1 MYEFEHFD
9 GADFTMFNIIETD
22 CDRMQITVAVSY
34 IGKISVVTYDLYQDE
49 NGLYFEY
56 GPLYSKIYIDKF
68 IFMEAN

>member
-9 GADFTMFNIIETD
+9 GADFTTFNIIEND
-22 CDRMQITVAVSY
+22 SNRMQITVAVSY

-56 GPLYSKIYIDKF
+56 GPLYSKIYIGKF
-68 IFMEAN
+68 TFMEAN

>member
-1 MYEFEHFD
+1 MHEFEHFD
-9 GADFTMFNIIETD
+9 AADFTMFNIIETD
-22 CDRMQITVAVSY
+22 SNRMQIVVAVNY

-68 IFMEAN
+68 TFMETN